1 MNIQI
6 TDLRALDGDS
16 LVAVHVLILFED
28 GARDSRVYHILP
40 EQYGALRLRVGE
52 IGCETVDALEEAAT
66 LCAAIRKGTSLLS
79 YGAQS
84 EKTMRQKLR
93 ARGFAPEVAAAA
105 AALEAFKGELLADHI
120 RTCVLHD
127 VKAGNEETVEEL
139 IETLRRI
146 R

>member
-1 MNIQI
+1 MDCCHKTKVRDAEAKRKLTHRLSRIEGQI
-6 TDLRALDGDS
+6 RGIRNMVESDAYCPD
-16 LVAVHVLILFED
+16 IL
-28 GARDSRVYHILP
+28 L
-40 EQYGALRLRVGE
+40 Q
-52 IGCETVDALEEAAT
+52 
-66 LCAAIRKGTSLLS
+66 
-79 YGAQS
+79 
-84 EKTMRQKLR
+84 
-93 ARGFAPEVAAAA
+93 VAAAA